1 MIIVVAIFLV
11 GLLIYKELN
20 KDTVIIEPF
29 QVPLDLEKQ
38 NITGQAIVNKL
49 IDQIEDI
56 KSHAD
61 TAYKNFNVTPLF
73 YDTQLEIVIPG
84 SGISL
89 KSLLQNVKNFL
100 GRKQTRITGEVVLNK
115 KLYLTI
121 RVQGEPSKTFSGE
134 LDDLDNILSDAAKYV
149 LKFTQPYI
157 LAFYL
162 YYNYGNNK
170 EEALEMIRYSLTH
183 SPKDDDPMAYTLWG
197 YITWEDGDF
206 DESIKYYKKAI
217 ELDPKYIDAYNG
229 WAYSLFDEGKYEE
242 AEEIFKKAYKL
253 DPNYAYTSHYWGM
266 NMEAQGKIDSAV
278 MMYEKAI
285 ELDPSY
291 DDVHTSYGNTLYK
304 QNKYDEAIDHFD
316 KAIELNPVSATAYSG
331 LANVYYKQNKYPEA
345 LDMFKKSIEL
355 NPKYSEAYTGAG
367 EILSME
373 KKFKEANEMY
383 RKAIELEPS
392 KIEIY
397 NKLASNLEEQKKY
410 SEVIDLYNRAKA
422 INPSDSVLINQKL
435 DSIITK

>member
-61 TAYKNFNVTPLF
+61 TSYKNFNVTPLF

-89 KSLLQNVKNFL
+89 KSLLLNVKNFL

-115 KLYLTI
+115 KLFLTI

-134 LDDLDNILSDAAKYV
+134 IDDLDNILGEAAKYV

-183 SPKDDDPMAYTLWG
+183 APKDDDPMAYTLWG
-197 YITWEDGDF
+197 YITWEEGNF

-229 WAYSLFDEGKYEE
+229 WAYSLYDEGKYEE
-242 AEEIFKKAYKL
+242 AEEIYKKAYKL
-253 DPNYAYTSHYWGM
+253 DPKYAYTSHYWGM

-291 DDVHTSYGNTLYK
+291 DEVQTSYGEILTQQK
-304 QNKYDEAIDHFD
+304 KYDDATVHFD
-316 KAIELNPVSATAYSG
+316 KAIELNPNSSVAFAG
-331 LANVYYKQNKYPEA
+331 LANVFYKQNKYSEA
-345 LDMFKKSIEL
+345 LDMFNKSIEL
-355 NPKYSEAYTGAG
+355 NPKYTEAYTGAG
-367 EILSME
+367 EILSEE

-383 RKAIELEPS
+383 RKAIELKPS
-392 KIEIY
+392 ETELY
-397 NKLASNLEEQKKY
+397 MKLASNLVEQKKY
-410 SEVIDLYNRAKA
+410 PEAIDIYNRVKV
-422 INPSDSVLINQKL
+422 INPSDSVLINQKI
-435 DSIITK
+435 DSLK